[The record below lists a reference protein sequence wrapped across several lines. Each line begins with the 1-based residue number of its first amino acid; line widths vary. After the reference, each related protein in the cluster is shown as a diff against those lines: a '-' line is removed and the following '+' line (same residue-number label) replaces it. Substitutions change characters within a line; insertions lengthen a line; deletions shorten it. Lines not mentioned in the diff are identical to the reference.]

1 MNSLYS
7 QAAWGGQEIIQ
18 HADVIT
24 GSFPHT
30 RSPLHFWM
38 FRRQTA
44 DSMVRRSPRRF
55 CSYGTVSSPAPGF
68 TAAEIQPSSCLWG
81 GLGLSGPCGVGLLW
95 WPSWHRS
102 CIKLCVT
109 RDAEHTG
116 KGGELGQEWLWGCA
130 HNQDMSLGNWAWVQE
145 RLGSPCVSVL
155 VGSELMCAKFHH
167 AHLTFI
173 REYHKDSV
181 LNASR
186 ALLAFIHANMKF
198 HSNLWCTS
206 PLPHYLKCGFAIKTA
221 CIKLASASLTDIFH
235 VWNQNTSPVT
245 SMARIFFTCSFFV
258 LVLERLRFT
267 LESQATAVLYFLFN
281 TKLLAKWGIVDYFLK
296 KEKWQWRK
304 SFWYTSVNALR
315 VCTGHKSQEKSDKR
329 G

>member
-1 MNSLYS
+1 MASHPVLP
-7 QAAWGGQEIIQ
+7 QVLLQQ
-18 HADVIT
+18 
-24 GSFPHT
+24 
-30 RSPLHFWM
+30 R
-38 FRRQTA
+38 
-44 DSMVRRSPRRF
+44 
-55 CSYGTVSSPAPGF
+55 SSPAPACGGF
-68 TAAEIQPSSCLWG
+68 GPSWSLWG
-81 GLGLSGPCGVGLLW
+81 WLVVMAFMPQELQQA
-95 WPSWHRS
+95 
-102 CIKLCVT
+102 LCHQGCW
-109 RDAEHTG
+109 AHS

-130 HNQDMSLGNWAWVQE
+130 HNQDMSLGSWAWVQE
-145 RLGSPCVSVL
+145 RLGTPCVSVF

-167 AHLTFI
+167 AHLTFT

-181 LNASR
+181 LNVSR
-186 ALLAFIHANMKF
+186 ALLAFIHASMKF

-206 PLPHYLKCGFAIKTA
+206 PLPHYLNCGFALKTA

-258 LVLERLRFT
+258 LVVERLRFT
-267 LESQATAVLYFLFN
+267 LESQATAVLYFPFN
-281 TKLLAKWGIVDYFLK
+281 AKLLAKWGIVDYFLK